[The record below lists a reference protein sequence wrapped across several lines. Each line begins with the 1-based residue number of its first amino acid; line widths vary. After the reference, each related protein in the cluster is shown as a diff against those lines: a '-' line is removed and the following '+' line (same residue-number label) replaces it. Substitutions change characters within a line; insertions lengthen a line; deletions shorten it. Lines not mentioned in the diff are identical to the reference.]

1 MTEILIILFGAL
13 TVALTIVCIVLV
25 MSLKKNKN
33 DAAIYEE
40 FRRNREEMARSSKE
54 SRDDTTAALGKIE
67 NKLND
72 MLKENYQSRIDLT
85 DKIGASLKSIQEQNA
100 QSSEKQARVVNES
113 IARMQE
119 SNEKK
124 LEEMRVTVDEKL
136 TSTLTTRL
144 NSSFKTV
151 SEQLE
156 NVYKSLGEMKELS
169 QGVTTNVTSL
179 NRVLTNVKARGTWAE
194 VQLEAILDQT
204 IPGLYVKNYSPK
216 NNAERVEFAIRFPNN
231 DKKGED
237 VYLPIDSK
245 FPLEDYVRVCDAAD
259 NADPDALRV
268 ARKALEDRV
277 LAEAKD
283 IKKYICVP
291 QTTPFAVLYLATEG
305 LYAEIASSK
314 TGIAEKLQAQ
324 NVMVAGPST
333 ITALLNSFAMGFK
346 AMAINEKADEV
357 RKLLSVAKS
366 QYETFGVTLEKAR
379 KKIDEAGKSLDEAQ
393 KRNEIINM
401 EMVYDL
407 VGSNESNPA
416 EGKIS
421 DQSPIG
427 EALIGKREGDS
438 VQVEVPNGTVRMKIL
453 AVSRTQ
459 N

>member
-1 MTEILIILFGAL
+1 MTDILVIVFGAL
-13 TVALTIVCIVLV
+13 TVALTIVCITLIF
-25 MSLKKNKN
+25 SLKKNKN
-33 DAAIYEE
+33 DDAIYEE
-40 FRRNREEMARSSKE
+40 FRRNREEMARASKD
-54 SRDDTTAALGKIE
+54 SREDTTAALNKIE

-85 DKIGASLKSIQEQNA
+85 EKIGNSLKSIQEQNA

-194 VQLEAILDQT
+194 VQLESILDQT

-216 NNAERVEFAIRFPNN
+216 NNAERVEFAIHFPNN
-231 DKKGED
+231 DKNGED

-245 FPLEDYVRVCDAAD
+245 FPLEDYVRVCEAAD
-259 NADPDALRV
+259 NADPDALRI

-283 IKKYICVP
+283 VKKYICVP

-314 TGIAEKLQAQ
+314 TGLVEKLQAQ

-393 KRNEIINM
+393 KRNEIINKKLKGV
-401 EMVYDL
+401 EAI
-407 VGSNESNPA
+407 ESSVA
-416 EGKIS
+416 E
-421 DQSPIG
+421 QYF
-427 EALIGKREGDS
+427 ELE
-438 VQVEVPNGTVRMKIL
+438 E
-453 AVSRTQ
+453 
-459 N
+459 

>member
-1 MTEILIILFGAL
+1 MNTETLVILFGAL
-13 TVALTIVCIVLV
+13 TVALSIVCIVLV
-25 MSLKKNKN
+25 ASLKKSKN
-33 DAAIYEE
+33 DDAIYEE
-40 FRRNREEMARSSKE
+40 FRRNREEMARSSKD
-54 SRDDTTAALGKIE
+54 SRQETTAALGKIE
-67 NKLND
+67 EKLNN
-72 MLKENYQSRIDLT
+72 MLKENYQSRIDLSEKVET
-85 DKIGASLKSIQEQNA
+85 SLKAIQEQNA
-100 QSSEKQARVVNES
+100 QSSEKQTRVFSES

-179 NRVLTNVKARGTWAE
+179 NRILTNVKARGTWAE

-216 NNAERVEFAIRFPNN
+216 NNAERVEFAIRFPNSDN
-231 DKKGED
+231 KGED
-237 VYLPIDSK
+237 IYLPIDSK
-245 FPLEDYVRVCDAAD
+245 FPLEDYVRVCEAAD
-259 NADPDALRV
+259 NADPEALRV

-291 QTTPFAVLYLATEG
+291 KTTPFAVLYLATEG

-366 QYETFGVTLEKAR
+366 QYETFGTVLEKAR

-393 KRNEIINM
+393 KRNNIIQKKLKGV
-401 EMVYDL
+401 EAIDTT
-407 VGSNESNPA
+407 SA
-416 EGKIS
+416 EQFFIT
-421 DQSPIG
+421 DA
-427 EALIGKREGDS
+427 EE
-438 VQVEVPNGTVRMKIL
+438 
-453 AVSRTQ
+453 
-459 N
+459 

>member
-1 MTEILIILFGAL
+1 MNTETLVILFGAL
-13 TVALTIVCIVLV
+13 TVALTIVCIVLIA
-25 MSLKKNKN
+25 SLKKNKN
-33 DAAIYEE
+33 DDAIFEE
-40 FRRNREEMARSSKE
+40 FRRNREEMARSSKD
-54 SRDDTTAALGKIE
+54 SRQETTAALGKIE
-67 NKLND
+67 EKLNN
-72 MLKENYQSRIDLT
+72 MLKENYQSRIDLSE
-85 DKIGASLKSIQEQNA
+85 KVEKSLKDIQEQNA
-100 QSSEKQARVVNES
+100 QSSEKQTRVFSES

-179 NRVLTNVKARGTWAE
+179 NRILTNVKARGTWAE

-216 NNAERVEFAIRFPNN
+216 NNAERVEFAIRFPNS
-231 DKKGED
+231 DSKGED
-237 VYLPIDSK
+237 IYLPIDSK
-245 FPLEDYVRVCDAAD
+245 FPLEDYVRVCEAAD
-259 NADPDALRV
+259 NADPEALRI

-291 QTTPFAVLYLATEG
+291 KTTPFAVLYLATEG

-314 TGIAEKLQAQ
+314 SGIAEKLQAQ

-366 QYETFGVTLEKAR
+366 QYETFGTVLEKAR

-393 KRNEIINM
+393 KRNNIIQKKLKGV
-401 EMVYDL
+401 EAIDTT
-407 VGSNESNPA
+407 SAEQFFISESTDI
-416 EGKIS
+416 E
-421 DQSPIG
+421 
-427 EALIGKREGDS
+427 E
-438 VQVEVPNGTVRMKIL
+438 
-453 AVSRTQ
+453 
-459 N
+459 

>member
-1 MTEILIILFGAL
+1 MTTENIIIIIL
-13 TVALTIVCIVLV
+13 VAASLLMTGICI
-25 MSLKKNKN
+25 SLLLSIKKNKN
-33 DAAIYEE
+33 DDALHEE
-40 FRRNREEMARSSKE
+40 FRKNREEASRSE
-54 SRDDTTAALGKIE
+54 RQMRQETTAALEKIE
-67 NKLND
+67 IKLNN
-72 MLKENYQSRIDLT
+72 MLKENYQSRIELT
-85 DKIGASLKSIQEQNA
+85 EKIGASLKSIQEQNA
-100 QSSEKQARVVNES
+100 ESSERQMRNFSDS

-179 NRVLTNVKARGTWAE
+179 NRILSNVKARGSWAE

-216 NNAERVEFAIRFPNN
+216 NNSEHVEFAIKFPNTDN
-231 DKKGED
+231 GED

-245 FPLEDYVRVCDAAD
+245 FPLEDYIRVCDAAD
-259 NADPDALRV
+259 KADPAALQS

-283 IKKYICVP
+283 IKKYIVVP
-291 QTTPFAVLYLATEG
+291 NTTPFAVLYLATEG

-314 TGIAEKLQAQ
+314 NGIAEKLQAQ
-324 NVMVAGPST
+324 NVMIAGPST

-357 RKLLSVAKS
+357 RKLLSAAKS
-366 QYETFGVTLEKAR
+366 QYETFGTVLEKAR
-379 KKIDEAGKSLDEAQ
+379 KKIDEAGKSLDEARHRNDIIQ
-393 KRNEIINM
+393 KKLKN
-401 EMVYDL
+401 
-407 VGSNESNPA
+407 
-416 EGKIS
+416 
-421 DQSPIG
+421 
-427 EALIGKREGDS
+427 
-438 VQVEVPNGTVRMKIL
+438 VEVLDSSASDNL
-453 AVSRTQ
+453 LEL